1 VSRTVAFSTLG
12 CKVNQYESD
21 AMAKLFRDRGYD
33 VVHENDPADV
43 YVINTCTVTNLG
55 DRKSRSI
62 ARRAR
67 RQNPMAVIAVV
78 GCYAQV
84 AADEVMRIEGVNLVL
99 GTNERMKIVD
109 YIEDLGP
116 WDKVSAV
123 GDIMEVAEFEELQ
136 IDEHGDRTRAFI
148 KIQEGCNQYCSY
160 CIIPYARGRI
170 RSRSIDHIESE
181 VTRLVGHGFSEF
193 VLTGI
198 HIASYG
204 REVEKSEA
212 EAQALSLI
220 DVIERVDAIEGV
232 KRLRLGSIEPMLMT
246 AEFVE
251 RLSRL
256 KSVCPHFHLSL
267 QSGSDPVLKRMNR
280 KYSATEFMEVVERLK
295 TKFDRPSLT
304 TDIIVGF
311 PGETEEMFMDTVR
324 LASQVGFAKIHVF
337 QYSAKTGTPAATMKD
352 QVDHSVRHERSER
365 LIAIQD
371 QLESN
376 YNRQWLGSVK
386 EVLFE
391 GVPELGIKEIEGLT
405 PDYLRVK
412 VEAGP
417 GWIGKIARVKLEA
430 LTEHGF
436 VGSLMDEEA

>member
-1 VSRTVAFSTLG
+1 MSRTVAFSTLG

-33 VVHENDPADV
+33 IVHEDDPADV

-109 YIEDLGP
+109 FIEDLGP

-170 RSRSIDHIESE
+170 RSRHIDHIESE

-204 REVEKSEA
+204 REVEKSQAEA
-212 EAQALSLI
+212 EALSLI

-256 KSVCPHFHLSL
+256 KSICPHFHLSL
-267 QSGSDPVLKRMNR
+267 QSGSDAVLKRMNR
-280 KYSATEFMEVVERLK
+280 KYTASEFMEVVERLK
-295 TKFDRPSLT
+295 IKFDRPSLT

-311 PGETEEMFMDTVR
+311 PGETEEMFQDTVT

-352 QVDHSVRHERSER
+352 QVDHAVRHERSER
-365 LIAIQD
+365 LIALQD
-371 QLESN
+371 QLESD

-417 GWIGKIARVKLEA
+417 GWIGKIAKVKLSA

-436 VGSLMDEEA
+436 IGSLIDEEA

>member
-1 VSRTVAFSTLG
+1 MSRTVSFSTLG

-21 AMAKLFRDRGYD
+21 AMAKLFRDRGYVIVD
-33 VVHENDPADV
+33 EETPADV
-43 YVINTCTVTNLG
+43 VVINTCTVTNLG

-84 AADEVMRIEGVNLVL
+84 ASEDVMGIEGVNLVL
-99 GTNERMKIVD
+99 GTNERMKIVE

-123 GDIMEVAEFEELQ
+123 GDIMEVAEFEELR

-160 CIIPYARGRI
+160 CIIPYARGKI
-170 RSRSIDHIESE
+170 RSRKVDHIEEE
-181 VTRLVGHGFSEF
+181 VQRLVGHGFREF

-204 REVEKSEA
+204 KEWNPAGA
-212 EAQALSLI
+212 EAAHDPLSLI

-232 KRLRLGSIEPMLMT
+232 ERLRLGSIEPTLMT
-246 AEFVE
+246 EAFVQ

-256 KSVCPHFHLSL
+256 NSVCPHFHLSL
-267 QSGSDPVLKRMNR
+267 QSGSDEVLRRMNR
-280 KYSATEFMEVVERLK
+280 KYTAAEFMEVVTRLK
-295 TKFDRPSLT
+295 RYYDRPSLT
-304 TDIIVGF
+304 TDLIVGF
-311 PGETEEMFMDTVR
+311 PGESDAMFEETMA
-324 LASQVGFAKIHVF
+324 LAEGVGFAKIHVF
-337 QYSAKTGTPAATMKD
+337 QYSPKAGTPAAKMKD
-352 QVDHSVRHERSER
+352 QVETAVKQARSER
-365 LIAIQD
+365 LIALQNR
-371 QLESN
+371 LETDYQS
-376 YNRQWLGSVK
+376 QWLGSVK

-412 VEAGP
+412 VTAGP
-417 GWIGKIARVKLEA
+417 EWIGKSVKVRLEA
-430 LTEHGF
+430 LTDHGF
-436 VGSLMDEEA
+436 EGTIL

>member
-1 VSRTVAFSTLG
+1 MSRTVAFSTLG

-21 AMAKLFRDRGYD
+21 AMAKLFRDHGYEIIHD
-33 VVHENDPADV
+33 DQPADV

-99 GTNERMKIVD
+99 GTNERMKIVE

-116 WDKVSAV
+116 WDKVSVV
-123 GDIMEVAEFEELQ
+123 GDIMEVSEFEELR

-170 RSRSIDHIESE
+170 RSRVVDHIESE
-181 VTRLVGHGFSEF
+181 VQRLVEHGFKEF

-204 REVEKSEA
+204 KETESPLR
-212 EAQALSLI
+212 LI

-232 KRLRLGSIEPMLMT
+232 QRLRLGSLEPTLMT
-246 AEFVE
+246 PEFVE
-251 RLSRL
+251 RLSKL
-256 KSVCPHFHLSL
+256 DSVCPHFHLSL
-267 QSGSDPVLKRMNR
+267 QSGSDRILKKMNR
-280 KYSATEFMEVVERLK
+280 NYTVKEFMEVVKRLK
-295 TKFDRPSLT
+295 AAFDRPSLT

-311 PGETEEMFMDTVR
+311 PGETEEMFEETLT
-324 LASQVGFAKIHVF
+324 LAAQVGFAKIHVF
-337 QYSAKTGTPAATMKD
+337 QYSPKTGTPAATMKD
-352 QVDHSVRHERSER
+352 QIDPVVKAHRSER
-365 LIAIQD
+365 LIELQN
-371 QLESN
+371 QLETA
-376 YNRQWLGSVK
+376 YNQQWIGSVK

-391 GVPELGIKEIEGLT
+391 GVQELGINEVEGLT
-405 PDYLRVK
+405 PDYLRIK
-412 VEAGP
+412 VAAGP
-417 GWIGKIARVKLEA
+417 EWIGKSCGVRLEA
-430 LTEHGF
+430 LTPHGF
-436 VGSLMDEEA
+436 TGKLIEEV

>member
-1 VSRTVAFSTLG
+1 MSRKVAFSTLG

-21 AMAKLFRDRGYD
+21 AMAKLFRDKGYD
-33 VVHENDPADV
+33 IVHENEPADV

-84 AADEVMRIEGVNLVL
+84 ASDEVMRIEGVNLVL

-109 YIEDLGP
+109 YVEDLGP

-170 RSRSIDHIESE
+170 RSRRIDHIESE
-181 VTRLVGHGFSEF
+181 VERLVGHGFSEF

-204 REVEKSEA
+204 GEIEKTKE
-212 EAQALSLI
+212 ALSLI

-246 AEFVE
+246 EAFVE

-280 KYSATEFMEVVERLK
+280 KYSAAEFMEVVERLK
-295 TKFDRPSLT
+295 ANFDRPSLT

-311 PGETEEMFMDTVR
+311 PGETEEMFQETLA
-324 LASQVGFAKIHVF
+324 LASRVGFAKIHVF
-337 QYSAKTGTPAATMKD
+337 QYSAKTGTPAADMKD
-352 QVDHSVRHERSER
+352 QVDHAVRHERSER
-365 LIAIQD
+365 LIALQD

-376 YNRQWLGSVK
+376 YNSQWLGSIK

-391 GVPELGIKEIEGLT
+391 GVPELGITEIEGLT

-417 GWIGKIARVKLEA
+417 GWIGKIAEVKLE
-430 LTEHGF
+430 TMSVHGF
-436 VGSLMDEEA
+436 NGTIVPSKP

>member
-1 VSRTVAFSTLG
+1 MSRTVAFSTLG

-33 VVHENDPADV
+33 IVHENDRADV

-160 CIIPYARGRI
+160 CIIPYARGKI

-204 REVEKSEA
+204 RDFEKSQA
-212 EAQALSLI
+212 EAQALGLM

-246 AEFVE
+246 EEFVE

-256 KSVCPHFHLSL
+256 NSICPHFHLSL

-280 KYSATEFMEVVERLK
+280 KYTSSDFMEVVERLK
-295 TKFDRPSLT
+295 AKFDRPSLT

-311 PGETEEMFMDTVR
+311 PGETEEMFQDTLT

-352 QVDHSVRHERSER
+352 QVDHAIRHERSER
-365 LIAIQD
+365 LIALQD
-371 QLESN
+371 QLESD
-376 YNRQWLGSVK
+376 YNKQWLGSVK

-417 GWIGKIARVKLEA
+417 GWIGKIAKVKLEA

-436 VGSLMDEEA
+436 MGTLIVEEA

>member
-1 VSRTVAFSTLG
+1 MSRKVAFSTLG

-21 AMAKLFRDRGYD
+21 AMAKLFRDKGYD
-33 VVHENDPADV
+33 IVHENEPADV

-84 AADEVMRIEGVNLVL
+84 ASDEVMRIEGVNLVL

-109 YIEDLGP
+109 YVEDLGP

-170 RSRSIDHIESE
+170 RSRRIDHIESE
-181 VTRLVGHGFSEF
+181 VERLVGHGFSEF

-204 REVEKSEA
+204 GEIDKTKE
-212 EAQALSLI
+212 ALSLI

-246 AEFVE
+246 EAFVE

-280 KYSATEFMEVVERLK
+280 KYSAAEFMEVVERLK
-295 TKFDRPSLT
+295 ANFDRPSLT

-311 PGETEEMFMDTVR
+311 PGETEEMFQDTLA
-324 LASQVGFAKIHVF
+324 LASRVGFAKIHVF
-337 QYSAKTGTPAATMKD
+337 QYSAKTGTPAADMKD
-352 QVDHSVRHERSER
+352 QVDHAVRHERSER
-365 LIAIQD
+365 LIALQD

-376 YNRQWLGSVK
+376 YNSQWLGSIK

-391 GVPELGIKEIEGLT
+391 GVPELGITEIEGLT

-417 GWIGKIARVKLEA
+417 GWIGKIAEVKLE
-430 LTEHGF
+430 TMSVHGF
-436 VGSLMDEEA
+436 NGTIVPSKP

>member
-21 AMAKLFRDRGYD
+21 AMAKLFRDRGYEI
-33 VVHENDPADV
+33 VHENEPSDV

-84 AADEVMRIEGVNLVL
+84 ATDEVMRIEGVNLVL

-109 YIEDLGP
+109 FVEDLGP

-170 RSRSIDHIESE
+170 RSRNIDHIDAE

-204 REVEKSEA
+204 RELEKSQAETEA
-212 EAQALSLI
+212 MSLI

-246 AEFVE
+246 EAFVE

-256 KSVCPHFHLSL
+256 RSVCPHFHLSL
-267 QSGSDPVLKRMNR
+267 QSGSDTVLKRMNR
-280 KYSATEFMEVVERLK
+280 KYTSADFMEVVDRLK
-295 TKFDRPSLT
+295 ASFDRPSLT

-311 PGETEEMFMDTVR
+311 PGETEEMFQDTLA
-324 LASQVGFAKIHVF
+324 LASRVGFAKIHVF
-337 QYSAKTGTPAATMKD
+337 QYSAKTGTPAAAMMD
-352 QVDHSVRHERSER
+352 QVDHGVRHERSER
-365 LIAIQD
+365 LIALQD

-376 YNRQWLGSVK
+376 YNKQWLGCVK

-391 GVPELGIKEIEGLT
+391 GVPELGIKLIEGLT

-417 GWIGKIARVKLEA
+417 GWIGKIARVRLEA

-436 VGSLMDEEA
+436 MGTLIDEEA

>member
-1 VSRTVAFSTLG
+1 MSRTVAFSTLG

-21 AMAKLFRDRGYD
+21 AMAKLFRDKGYEI
-33 VVHENDPADV
+33 VQENAPADV

-84 AADEVMRIEGVNLVL
+84 ASAEVMGIEGVNLVL

-109 YIEDLGP
+109 YVEDLGP

-123 GDIMEVAEFEELQ
+123 GDIMEVAEFQELQ

-170 RSRSIDHIESE
+170 RSRQIDHIESE

-204 REVEKSEA
+204 KELENSQPEA
-212 EAQALSLI
+212 EALSLI
-220 DVIERVDAIEGV
+220 DVIERVDAIPGV

-246 AEFVE
+246 PVFVE
-251 RLSRL
+251 RLSQL
-256 KSVCPHFHLSL
+256 KSICPHFHLSL
-267 QSGSDPVLKRMNR
+267 QSGSDRVLKRMNR
-280 KYSATEFMEVVERLK
+280 KYTSGEFLEVVDRLNSH
-295 TKFDRPSLT
+295 FDRPSLT

-311 PGETEEMFMDTVR
+311 PGETEAMFEETMA
-324 LASQVGFAKIHVF
+324 LAARVGFAKIHVF
-337 QYSAKTGTPAATMKD
+337 QYSAKTGTPAAAMKD
-352 QVDHSVRHERSER
+352 QVEPSVRHDRSER
-365 LIAIQD
+365 LIALQNEM
-371 QLESN
+371 ESA
-376 YNRQWLGSVK
+376 YNEKWLGSIK

-417 GWIGKIARVKLEA
+417 GWIGKIAKVRLEA
-430 LTEHGF
+430 LTAHGF
-436 VGSLMDEEA
+436 KGTLIEEA

>member
-1 VSRTVAFSTLG
+1 
-12 CKVNQYESD
+12 
-21 AMAKLFRDRGYD
+21 MAKLFRDRGYD
-33 VVHENDPADV
+33 IVHEDDPADV

-109 YIEDLGP
+109 FIEDLGP

-170 RSRSIDHIESE
+170 RSRHIDHIESE

-204 REVEKSEA
+204 REVEKSQAEA
-212 EAQALSLI
+212 EALSLI

-256 KSVCPHFHLSL
+256 KSICPHFHLSL
-267 QSGSDPVLKRMNR
+267 QSGSDAVLKRMNR
-280 KYSATEFMEVVERLK
+280 KYTASEFMEVVERLK
-295 TKFDRPSLT
+295 IKFDRPSLT

-311 PGETEEMFMDTVR
+311 PGETEEMFQDTVT

-352 QVDHSVRHERSER
+352 QVDHAVRHERSER
-365 LIAIQD
+365 LIALQD
-371 QLESN
+371 QLESD

-417 GWIGKIARVKLEA
+417 GWIGKIAKVKLSA

-436 VGSLMDEEA
+436 IGSLIDEEA

>member
-1 VSRTVAFSTLG
+1 MSRKVAFSTLG

-21 AMAKLFRDRGYD
+21 AMAKLFRDKGYD
-33 VVHENDPADV
+33 IVHENEPADV

-67 RQNPMAVIAVV
+67 RQNPLAVIAVV

-84 AADEVMRIEGVNLVL
+84 ASDEVMRIEGVNLVL

-109 YIEDLGP
+109 YVEDLGP

-170 RSRSIDHIESE
+170 RSRRIDHIESE
-181 VTRLVGHGFSEF
+181 VERLVGHGFSEF

-204 REVEKSEA
+204 REIEKTKE
-212 EAQALSLI
+212 ALSLI

-246 AEFVE
+246 EAFVE

-280 KYSATEFMEVVERLK
+280 KYSAAEFMEVVERLK
-295 TKFDRPSLT
+295 ANFDRPSLT

-311 PGETEEMFMDTVR
+311 PGETEEMFQETLA
-324 LASQVGFAKIHVF
+324 LASRVGFAKIHVF
-337 QYSAKTGTPAATMKD
+337 QYSAKTGTPAADMKD
-352 QVDHSVRHERSER
+352 QVDHAVRHERSER
-365 LIAIQD
+365 LIALQD

-376 YNRQWLGSVK
+376 YNSQWLGSIK

-391 GVPELGIKEIEGLT
+391 GVPELGITEIEGLT

-417 GWIGKIARVKLEA
+417 GWVGKIAEVKLE
-430 LTEHGF
+430 TMSVHGF
-436 VGSLMDEEA
+436 NGTIVPSKP

>member
-1 VSRTVAFSTLG
+1 MSRTVAFSTLG

-33 VVHENDPADV
+33 IVHEHDPADV

-170 RSRSIDHIESE
+170 RSRGIDHIESE

-204 REVEKSEA
+204 REFEKSQAEA
-212 EAQALSLI
+212 EALSLI

-246 AEFVE
+246 EEFVE

-256 KSVCPHFHLSL
+256 NSICPHFHLSL

-280 KYSATEFMEVVERLK
+280 KYTSSDFMEVVERLK
-295 TKFDRPSLT
+295 AKFDRPSLT

-311 PGETEEMFMDTVR
+311 PGETEEMFLDTMS

-352 QVDHSVRHERSER
+352 QVDHAVRHERSER
-365 LIAIQD
+365 LIALQD
-371 QLESN
+371 QLESD
-376 YNRQWLGSVK
+376 YNKQWLGSVK

-417 GWIGKIARVKLEA
+417 GWIGKIAKVKLEA

-436 VGSLMDEEA
+436 MGTLIVEEA